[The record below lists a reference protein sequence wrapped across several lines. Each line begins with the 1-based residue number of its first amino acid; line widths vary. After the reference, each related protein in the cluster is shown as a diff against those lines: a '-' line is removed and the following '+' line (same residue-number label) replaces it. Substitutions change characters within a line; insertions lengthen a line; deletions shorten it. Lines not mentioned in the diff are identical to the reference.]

1 MLTSIYIPKALRWL
15 IVIGLALLVLDVSLS
30 IVQRT
35 FDLYEGQ
42 RFTPRH
48 RYETTHSQAQEELG
62 ELQALE
68 QTFAQEK

>member
-1 MLTSIYIPKALRWL
+1 MITTIYIPKALRWL

-30 IVQRT
+30 IIQRT

-48 RYETTHSQAQEELG
+48 RYETTLSQAQEELG
-62 ELQALE
+62 TLQALE
-68 QTFAQEK
+68 ETLSKEE